1 MLSQALKQRLGVKL
15 LHDQEGAVAVELA
28 FALPVV
34 IMLLVGAFEL
44 GGVMITETLMEG
56 AVRQASRVG
65 MTNYKEGNLSREQ
78 TILKILDEDTLGFV
92 DINKAVVTQL
102 VYSNFSDIGKPEP
115 LTVDV
120 NGNGKYDEADGD
132 EYTDIN
138 GNAQWDEDMGKAGL
152 GGAGDVVVYTVKY
165 SYPSLTGI
173 LSPLFGNDGTLTL
186 TASTAIRNE
195 PFGSGGLSGGGG
207 GGGSGG

>member
-1 MLSQALKQRLGVKL
+1 MLSRLLKPARDRSILGNQ
-15 LHDQEGAVAVELA
+15 DGAVAVELA

-34 IMLLVGAFEL
+34 ILLLVGCFEL
-44 GGVMITETLMEG
+44 GGIMITEILMEG

-65 MTNYKEGNLSREQ
+65 MTNFNANGLTRQQ
-78 TILKILDEDTLGFV
+78 TILKILDKDTMGFV

-102 VYSNFSDIGKPEP
+102 VYDSFNDIGKPEP

-120 NGNGKYDEADGD
+120 NGNGVYDEADGD
-132 EYTDIN
+132 QYTDIN
-138 GNAQWDEDMGKAGL
+138 GNAQWDADMGAAGL

-165 SYPSLTGI
+165 TYASLTGI
-173 LSPLFGNDGTLTL
+173 LSPLFGKDGTITL

-195 PFGSGGLSGGGG
+195 PFGSGGAS
-207 GGGSGG
+207 

>member
-15 LHDQEGAVAVELA
+15 LDNQDGAVAVELA
-28 FALPVV
+28 FALPV
-34 IMLLVGAFEL
+34 IILLLVGAFEL
-44 GGVMITETLMEG
+44 GGVMITEMLMEG

-65 MTNYKEGNLSREQ
+65 MTNYQEAGLTREQ

-92 DINKAVVTQL
+92 DIDHAVVTQL
-102 VYSNFSDIGKPEP
+102 VYDDFSDIGKPEP

-120 NGNGKYDEADGD
+120 NGNGQYDAADGD

-138 GNAQWDEDMGKAGL
+138 GNAQWDADMGAAGL
-152 GGAGDVVVYTVKY
+152 GGAGAVVVYTVKY
-165 SYPSLTGI
+165 NYPSLTGI

-195 PFGSGGLSGGGG
+195 PFGSGGLSG
-207 GGGSGG
+207 SGG